1 MTDVTISMESELD
14 RQIEH
19 LIGKMV
25 KGVETQEE
33 IDLFKQLCR
42 RRASLM
48 RSTPFT
54 RSERIRRRTIAGQLK
69 TA

>member
-1 MTDVTISMESELD
+1 MESELD

-19 LIGKMV
+19 IIGKMV
-25 KGVETQEE
+25 KGTETPEE
-33 IDLFKQLCR
+33 IELFKQLCR

-54 RSERIRRRTIAGQLK
+54 RSERIRRRAMTGHLK